1 MTMLAVL
8 ISVFVLV
15 SAAAAQEPVR
25 AVFEA
30 VPPSAVVRLWEGD
43 APGALGD
50 GEHDVPTLTV
60 FLPRPE
66 RRTGAAVVV
75 FPGGGYGGLAGHEG
89 QGYAEWLCGYGVTA
103 FVLRYRLGSKGY
115 RHPAMWNDASRAV
128 RLVRSRADE
137 WGIDRA
143 QVGVMG
149 SSAGGHLASTIV
161 THWDRG
167 DETAEDRIERESSRP
182 DFGILCY
189 PVISMREPLVHRG
202 SRRNLL
208 GESPEPDLIALLSN
222 QDQVDESSP
231 PVFIWHT
238 ADDGAVAVGNAY
250 AFADAFARAGVPH
263 ELHVYPTGRHGLGLG
278 ARSPAGLTADDLL
291 DWTARCAVWLAGV
304 SGQRQTEGIS
314 ARTVQRAERW
324 AAVVPSE
331 PPPGD
336 SGKEPIGIVRGRV
349 GHALIVEIGETP
361 VETGSACTWGDGV
374 GRGVLVE
381 RVDQHALVVVSVRGT
396 LPELGAEVSG
406 VGR

>member
-1 MTMLAVL
+1 MRALLLLAFFL
-8 ISVFVLV
+8 TSVAL
-15 SAAAAQEPVR
+15 AQAPENGTFD
-25 AVFEA
+25 AVA
-30 VPPSAVVRLWEGD
+30 PAGVIRLWDGA

-128 RLVRSRADE
+128 RLVRARAEE
-137 WGIDRA
+137 WEVDPAR
-143 QVGVMG
+143 VGVMG

-167 DETAEDRIERESSRP
+167 LADAEDPVERQSSRP

-208 GESPEPDLIALLSN
+208 GDTPDPERIALLSN
-222 QDQVDESSP
+222 QDQVDGDTP
-231 PVFIWHT
+231 PMFVWHT
-238 ADDGAVAVGNAY
+238 ADDGAVPVGNAY
-250 AFADAFARAGVPH
+250 AFADGLARAGVPH
-263 ELHVYPTGRHGLGLG
+263 ELHVYPQGRHGLGLG
-278 ARSPAGLTADDLL
+278 ARSPAGLRPDALL

-304 SGQRQTEGIS
+304 ADERQVEGLSS
-314 ARTVQRAERW
+314 ALVRRAERW
-324 AAVVPSE
+324 CVELPPAPSE
-331 PPPGD
+331 I
-336 SGKEPIGIVRGRV
+336 SGPLATIGTVRGRI
-349 GHALIVEIGETP
+349 GHVLVVERGAEP
-361 VETGSACTWGDGV
+361 VENGAACTWGEGE
-374 GRGVLVE
+374 GRGVV
-381 RVDQHALVVVSVRGT
+381 VDSLEGHVLIAVGVRAAPPSPGT
-396 LPELGAEVSG
+396 EISG
-406 VGR
+406 VRR